1 MKKLASFFSILTF
14 IFFGFSGLVFAQPV
28 PISTEPTLE
37 LDVSF
42 SYESGSLVGQE
53 VTPPLRIQV
62 SGLNLQEVSSGNYS
76 ISVWVNSET
85 GAPWWT
91 TSENFTADSNGF
103 FEGGEQILTTNSQVT
118 VGSETVDV
126 ENYIIKTI
134 LLDPNLPV
142 GFISAET
149 TLSRPQENNPAI
161 EISQPTQ
168 TISGGVT
175 TAVSYQVT
183 GSGLF
188 PNTEYVTTVEIHAE
202 NEVGVIVYDED
213 FTITTG
219 GSGGFTLT
227 PTAWNPTQV
236 NQTNQEGSTLEQIQN
251 NNLNTEAVNVFVI
264 KASLQSSH
272 SLLTSTQTIET
283 QGVAETIDPE
293 TTSTNNDCVDRD
305 GVYCLLEP
313 IGTGGTRWTFIDT
326 STQFGSYLNGMF
338 QIGVALAGVIG
349 VLLIVVGGFQ
359 YMTTDAIG
367 KKEDGRKQILNAV
380 YGVILALT
388 AWLILNTINP
398 GLLNFSIGAY
408 EINKP
413 VNQTTESSTVAHV
426 GGCSAHTINGSEIES
441 GDTWPSD
448 AQAVATL
455 RNAGV
460 DISSTGGYQ
469 ACTTVGQTGC
479 TSVYWEGSSAQMV
492 QKIIAFKNACDQAT
506 AAPLGE
512 CRVVVTGGSECWG
525 HQTHGPTSNVVD
537 FRNNPDVDPNPQGI
551 TNTNNFITS
560 FGSGS
565 PYQVTNYGQF
575 VGEPAGANANT
586 TAQHWHVTFQ

>member
-1 MKKLASFFSILTF
+1 
-14 IFFGFSGLVFAQPV
+14 
-28 PISTEPTLE
+28 
-37 LDVSF
+37 
-42 SYESGSLVGQE
+42 
-53 VTPPLRIQV
+53 
-62 SGLNLQEVSSGNYS
+62 
-76 ISVWVNSET
+76 
-85 GAPWWT
+85 
-91 TSENFTADSNGF
+91 
-103 FEGGEQILTTNSQVT
+103 
-118 VGSETVDV
+118 
-126 ENYIIKTI
+126 
-134 LLDPNLPV
+134 
-142 GFISAET
+142 
-149 TLSRPQENNPAI
+149 
-161 EISQPTQ
+161 
-168 TISGGVT
+168 
-175 TAVSYQVT
+175 
-183 GSGLF
+183 
-188 PNTEYVTTVEIHAE
+188 
-202 NEVGVIVYDED
+202 
-213 FTITTG
+213 
-219 GSGGFTLT
+219 
-227 PTAWNPTQV
+227 
-236 NQTNQEGSTLEQIQN
+236 
-251 NNLNTEAVNVFVI
+251 
-264 KASLQSSH
+264 
-272 SLLTSTQTIET
+272 
-283 QGVAETIDPE
+283 
-293 TTSTNNDCVDRD
+293 
-305 GVYCLLEP
+305 
-313 IGTGGTRWTFIDT
+313 
-326 STQFGSYLNGMF
+326 MF